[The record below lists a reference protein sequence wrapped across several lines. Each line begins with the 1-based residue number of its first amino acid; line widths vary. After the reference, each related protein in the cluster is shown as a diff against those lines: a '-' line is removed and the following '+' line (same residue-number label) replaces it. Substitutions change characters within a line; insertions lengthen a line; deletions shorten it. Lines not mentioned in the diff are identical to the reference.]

1 MQNLSAGHHKPLLCK
16 LTNTLPTTNK
26 IIFIAVKTFIWL
38 SYHLSSCQF
47 WDPAER
53 LPTRGQIRTAG
64 LLFTLYTMFSFSY
77 MKQSLNQVQYQ
88 YDTRK
93 CCYHFRAQCQVSRKQ
108 FFFQEVG
115 LFRELS
121 KKKILFF
128 FQKPFSEITSNPASP
143 PSQPL
148 NPWTVQHFLKV
159 NMLFTDTKKLV
170 NCI

>member
-47 WDPAER
+47 WDLAER

-64 LLFTLYTMFSFSY
+64 LLFALYTMFSFSY

-108 FFFQEVG
+108 FFF
-115 LFRELS
+115 
-121 KKKILFF
+121 KKWVCLENCLRKNLIF

-143 PSQPL
+143 SSQPL

-159 NMLFTDTKKLV
+159 NMLFTDKKKLV
-170 NCI
+170 NYI